1 MLGVALFLQATL
13 TIGVAGPATSPEYL
27 PVHVA
32 ETAGYF
38 AEEKARVSVR
48 TFRSPADA
56 AEALA
61 SGRVDLAAT
70 SLDAALRVGHLRGAP
85 PRLIYGLTVA
95 PPVALLVPTGRKAEI
110 RGLADLEG
118 KTVGITAPG
127 TPEAEALG
135 ALLAKA
141 GIRPERVA
149 LASYGERPLARA
161 LGAGEV
167 AAAVIGDP
175 WATRLVREGQAAVL
189 ADLRTPAEAAR
200 WLGGETVHAAVFV
213 PASSRLGDA
222 DLVAVARALLRGTR
236 RVRAAPP
243 GDLAAGLGS
252 SVVGDPEDFALR
264 VEGARG
270 TFIADG
276 MVTPEALEAAV
287 QLAET
292 RARLPAVVNLPF
304 RLGRLLFLEPL
315 RRAQGSLGRSG
326 GARLSSPQ
334 RARSRRVVSTGRPTT
349 LVRQPSTSATSRPP
363 SPCTA

>member
-13 TIGVAGPATSPEYL
+13 TIGVAGPAISPEYL
-27 PVHVA
+27 PVRVA
-32 ETAGYF
+32 EAAGHF
-38 AEEKARVSVR
+38 AEEKLQVSIQ

-56 AEALA
+56 AAALA

-70 SLDAALRVGHLRGAP
+70 SLDAALRLGHLRGAP

-95 PPVALLVPTGRKAEI
+95 PPVALLVPEGRKAEI

-135 ALLAKA
+135 ALLLNA
-141 GIRPERVA
+141 GIRPERVTV
-149 LASYGERPLARA
+149 ASYGERPLARA
-161 LGAGEV
+161 LGAGQV

-200 WLGGETVHAAVFV
+200 WLGADTVHAAVFI
-213 PASSRLGDA
+213 PASSRLADA
-222 DLVAVARALLRGTR
+222 DLVPLARALLRGSR

-243 GDLAAGLGS
+243 GDLAAGLGA
-252 SVVGDPEDFALR
+252 SVIGDPEDFALR

-270 TFIADG
+270 VFIADG
-276 MVTPEALEAAV
+276 MVAPDALEAAV
-287 QLAET
+287 RLAEA
-292 RARLPAVVNLPF
+292 RARLPAVVNLPG
-304 RLGRLLFLEPL
+304 RLERLLFLEPL
-315 RRAQGSLGRSG
+315 RQAQASLGRSG
-326 GARLSSPQ
+326 GGRLSSPQ
-334 RARSRRVVSTGRPTT
+334 RARSRRVVSTGSPTT
-349 LVRQPSTSATSRPP
+349 LLRQPSTSATRRPP